1 MQINV
6 KTFTEFYKMYAKKG
20 NNHVIV
26 IGIIDHFMNRKGEI
40 VVEQKKG
47 ILLESGTNELEIVE
61 FGIGRNKFG
70 INVIKVKEIIN
81 PVQIIQVPHAHPNVE
96 GIIELRGEVL
106 PVVNVATALGFPPSE
121 TPQLDKFIVAEF
133 NKQKIVFHVHSVTQ
147 IHRISWDQIEKPSEM
162 YQGPESQI
170 IGVIK
175 LNGEMILLLDFEK
188 IVVEINPETGINI
201 HQVQKLGKRE
211 RSNKRLVVAEDSPL
225 LRKLLQDTLKEAGFV
240 NVEFFENGS
249 DALNYLESLVQEGKN
264 IEELVQLVITDI
276 EMPQMD
282 GHHLTKR
289 IKNNSSLSKLPI
301 IIFSSL
307 ITDDLRHKG
316 QMVGA
321 DAQVSKP
328 EIAELVLLIDQ
339 YVL

>member
-1 MQINV
+1 M
-6 KTFTEFYKMYAKKG
+6 
-20 NNHVIV
+20 
-26 IGIIDHFMNRKGEI
+26 DS
-40 VVEQKKG
+40 KKG

-61 FGIGRNKFG
+61 FGIGKNKFG

-81 PVQIIQVPHAHPNVE
+81 PVSIIQVPHAHKNVE

-106 PVVNVATALGFPPSE
+106 PVVDVANALGFPPSE
-121 TPQLDKFIVAEF
+121 SPEQDKFIVAEF

-147 IHRISWDQIEKPSEM
+147 IHRISWGQIEKPSEM
-162 YQGPESQI
+162 YQGPDSQI

-188 IVVEINPETGINI
+188 IVVEINPETGINVQ
-201 HQVQKLGKRE
+201 QVKKLGKRE

-225 LRKLLQDTLKEAGFV
+225 LRKLLHDTLMEAGFQYI
-240 NVEFFENGS
+240 EFFENGQ
-249 DALNYLESLVQEGKN
+249 DALHYLESLVQSGKN
-264 IEELVQLVITDI
+264 ITDEVQLLITDI

-289 IKNNSSLSKLPI
+289 IKDNSSLSKIPV

-339 YVL
+339 IAL

>member
-1 MQINV
+1 
-6 KTFTEFYKMYAKKG
+6 
-20 NNHVIV
+20 
-26 IGIIDHFMNRKGEI
+26 MNR
-40 VVEQKKG
+40 KKG

-61 FGIGRNKFG
+61 FGIGNNKFG

-81 PVQIIQVPHAHPNVE
+81 PVPVTMVPQAHKNVE

-106 PVVNVATALGFPPSE
+106 PVVNVATALGFPASSNPE
-121 TPQLDKFIVAEF
+121 EDKFIVAEF

-147 IHRISWDQIEKPSEM
+147 IHRISWGQIEKPSDM
-162 YQGPESQI
+162 YQGQESQI

-188 IVVEINPETGINI
+188 IVVEINPESGINI
-201 HQVQKLGKRE
+201 QQVQKLGKRE
-211 RSNKRLVVAEDSPL
+211 RSDKRIVVAEDSPL
-225 LRKLLQDTLKEAGFV
+225 LRKLLYDTLSEAGFQYL
-240 NVEFFENGS
+240 EFFENGK
-249 DALNYLESLVQEGKN
+249 DALDY
-264 IEELVQLVITDI
+264 IENAAKETETIAEKIQMVVTDI

-282 GHHLTKR
+282 GHYLTKR
-289 IKNNSSLSKLPI
+289 IKGDKSLSKLPV

-307 ITDDLRHKG
+307 ITEDLRHKG

-328 EIAELVLLIDQ
+328 EITELIALIDK
-339 YVL
+339 YAL